1 LIEQFERSNSK
12 LKEFLRHQYHL
23 EAEHG
28 IIYEKYE
35 TLTTHIHEL
44 ETENTQIRRLLLDR
58 ENDNITLLNE
68 LERIRT
74 HTIGFDTM
82 KSSLENNRAHL
93 QRELYAKEGEINRL
107 QCALRVRSILS
118 IEISLSSFLHSPWSV
133 IFNAVVF
140 KVVISIDL

>member
-1 LIEQFERSNSK
+1 MYRQRNELLHSIEQFERSNSQ

-28 IIYEKYE
+28 ITHEKYE

-44 ETENTQIRRLLLDR
+44 KNENSQIRRLLLDR

-74 HTIGFDTM
+74 HAIGFDTM
-82 KSSLENNRAHL
+82 KSSLEQNRAHL
-93 QRELYAKEGEINRL
+93 QRELYAKEGEVNRL
-107 QCALRVRSILS
+107 QCALRVRSIEEFS
-118 IEISLSSFLHSPWSV
+118 VCRSCFFLG
-133 IFNAVVF
+133 FRT
-140 KVVISIDL
+140 